1 MLTAR
6 GQKFGVNNPQARVV
20 LAPMYSD
27 DMCVVCPHGTRPTVQ
42 AVADEVA
49 RRLNLRWQGDKGGPR
64 VFIGYE
70 LRLGP
75 PAELSAAFIKSVKVA
90 EYTESWENLANQ
102 EFPSIKMGQSVC
114 GQMNHAATV
123 ELALKP
129 LATRLNKALHAQSRL
144 RNPLLFAQPAACRAD
159 VLQAVR
165 VLRGSKG
172 IPLTCVRDWPL
183 HDGPRTVTQR
193 GDACV
198 KEDGYNG
205 WGVWYVVPYGPEP
218 KDFRVFALFDSWSPE
233 EESMLGHNA
242 PGAEALD
249 ILLGD
254 RGAVEHQLFDPAWH
268 DEHLILTDSETSYMK
283 FGAIRMGSDLM
294 DATRDEWLRLQ
305 STKWIPA
312 SVDWCAREVNVGAD
326 LLSKGRWDLFQI
338 VCREAG
344 LPPPIRLSLSAHSR
358 DVSQCFT

>member
-1 MLTAR
+1 
-6 GQKFGVNNPQARVV
+6 
-20 LAPMYSD
+20 
-27 DMCVVCPHGTRPTVQ
+27 
-42 AVADEVA
+42 
-49 RRLNLRWQGDKGGPR
+49 
-64 VFIGYE
+64 
-70 LRLGP
+70 
-75 PAELSAAFIKSVKVA
+75 
-90 EYTESWENLANQ
+90 
-102 EFPSIKMGQSVC
+102 
-114 GQMNHAATV
+114 
-123 ELALKP
+123 
-129 LATRLNKALHAQSRL
+129 
-144 RNPLLFAQPAACRAD
+144 
-159 VLQAVR
+159 
-165 VLRGSKG
+165 
-172 IPLTCVRDWPL
+172 
-183 HDGPRTVTQR
+183 
-193 GDACV
+193 
-198 KEDGYNG
+198 
-205 WGVWYVVPYGPEP
+205 
-218 KDFRVFALFDSWSPE
+218 
-233 EESMLGHNA
+233 MLGHNA

-326 LLSKGRWDLFQI
+326 LISKGRWDLFQI